1 VPQQSAPGLAAAADP
16 IRPIAPV
23 RRPRVLLAM
32 NPDLAPDLLDHAS
45 RTRLAEV
52 ADIDFKL
59 VVDDFPGSAAAAA
72 LREADLLF
80 TCWGVPELDEPTLAA
95 APRLRAVVHAAGS
108 IRRHITEACWRR
120 GLLVSSAAW
129 ANALPVAEY
138 TVAVVLLANKRVLR
152 IRDAYRAQRGI
163 RPDLQALY
171 VGAGNYHRTV
181 GIVGASRI
189 GRRVLELLRPYDL
202 ELLLYDPFL
211 TQAQAS
217 AMGARLVGLDEL
229 CARSDVV
236 SIHAPQLPTTRHLI
250 DRDRLALLRDGATL
264 VNTARGS
271 LVDQDALITELSTG
285 RIDAVID
292 VTDPDVL
299 PADSPLYDLPN
310 VLLTPHI
317 AGSLGNELH
326 RMAAT
331 AVDEVERYAAGL
343 PFAHPVSQEDMEH
356 SA

>member
-1 VPQQSAPGLAAAADP
+1 MVEQAGD
-16 IRPIAPV
+16 
-23 RRPRVLLAM
+23 
-32 NPDLAPDLLDHAS
+32 
-45 RTRLAEV
+45 EV
-52 ADIDFKL
+52 AVVDFGL
-59 VVDDFPGSAAAAA
+59 VVDDFADSAAAAA

-80 TCWGVPELDEPTLAA
+80 TCWGVPALDEPALAA

-120 GLLVSSAAW
+120 GLHVSSAAW

-138 TVAVVLLANKRVLR
+138 TVAVVLLANKRVLP
-152 IRDAYRAQRGI
+152 IRDAYRAQRGA
-163 RPDLQALY
+163 RPDLHTLY
-171 VGAGNYHRTV
+171 TDVGNYHRTV

-202 ELLLYDPFL
+202 EPLLYDPFF
-211 TQAQAS
+211 TPAQATS
-217 AMGARLVGLDEL
+217 LGARLVGLDEL
-229 CARSDVV
+229 CAQSHVV
-236 SIHAPQLPTTRHLI
+236 SIHAPQLPATRHLVN
-250 DRDRLALLRDGATL
+250 RDRLALLRDGATL
-264 VNTARGS
+264 INTARGS
-271 LVDQDALITELSTG
+271 LVDQDALIAELSTG

-326 RMAAT
+326 RMAAA
-331 AVDEVERYAAGL
+331 AVEEVERYAAGL
-343 PFAHPVSQEDMEH
+343 PFAHPVSREDMEY